1 MRTIAFASKARLP
14 GWRLGHDE
22 SHARR
27 RRLRKRAPGMI
38 TLRDAILELIAD
50 LRSAEVRISVAESL
64 DAMRA
69 MAAIGIERG
78 PLREAL
84 AAALIKEEAD
94 RAIFDETFSR
104 RFGSAR
110 PAYADA
116 HRNRGER
123 TGLQGASG
131 GPSESSMP
139 DAARAQ
145 PDDEAPAGLA
155 PTPKPSPARDKPER
169 ITP

>member
-1 MRTIAFASKARLP
+1 MIA
-14 GWRLGHDE
+14 
-22 SHARR
+22 
-27 RRLRKRAPGMI
+27 
-38 TLRDAILELIAD
+38 LRDAILELIAD
-50 LRSAEVRISVAESL
+50 LRGAEVRISVAESL

-69 MAAIGIERG
+69 VAAIGIERG

-110 PAYADA
+110 PAYGDA
-116 HRNRGER
+116 HRSRGER
-123 TGLQGASG
+123 AGLHGASG

-139 DAARAQ
+139 HAPRDQ
-145 PDDEAPAGLA
+145 PDDEAPIVLA
-155 PTPKPSPARDKPER
+155 PTSKPSSPEREAPER
-169 ITP
+169 ISPTEEPARQDRRDGSVLRHQRRVVSK